1 MVSREA
7 QPCCFS
13 VFIVLHMINKK
24 RGGSGL
30 PIFLVFHTVLIV
42 VFVVHLLMTVNLLVL
57 FAVTAATTA
66 TVTLRCLVL
75 AEQENRARNN

>member
-1 MVSREA
+1 MLL
-7 QPCCFS
+7 CS

-24 RGGSGL
+24 EGVAAAT

-42 VFVVHLLMTVNLLVL
+42 VFVVHLLMTVPLLVL
-57 FAVTAATTA
+57 FAGTTATTA

>member
-24 RGGSGL
+24 GEAAAS
-30 PIFLVFHTVLIV
+30 PIFLVSNTVLIV
-42 VFVVHLLMTVNLLVL
+42 VFVVVLMTGVAML